1 MKRQY
6 IASIVIA
13 PASLFVGGIPLADQ
27 DRVSLTSANGILF
40 SGETA

>member
-13 PASLFVGGIPLADQ
+13 SASLFAGGITLADQ
-27 DRVSLTSANGILF
+27 DRFSLKSANGILF